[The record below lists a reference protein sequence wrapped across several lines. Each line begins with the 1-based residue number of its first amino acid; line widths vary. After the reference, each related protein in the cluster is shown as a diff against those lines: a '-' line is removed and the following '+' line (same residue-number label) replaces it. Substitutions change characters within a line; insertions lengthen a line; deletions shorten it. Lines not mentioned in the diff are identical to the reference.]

1 VRSTTHLRVRF
12 ADTDAAGIVHYA
24 HYLAFLEASRA
35 EALRQL
41 DLPQAYIAAC
51 ALQAPILEAV
61 LRYRAPARFDDVLMI
76 QTWVAELDGAR
87 FRFRYEIRHAENQ
100 ALVAASETLHARS
113 GDVLLDGPRRHGRP
127 RGSAELG
134 EDAPQVPVDGA
145 RADPGC

>member
-1 VRSTTHLRVRF
+1 MRSTTQVRVRF

-24 HYLAFLEASRA
+24 HYLAFLEAGRA

-41 DLPQAYIAAC
+41 GLPQARIAAC
-51 ALQAPILEAV
+51 ELQAPVLEAV

-100 ALVAASETLHARS
+100 ALVAASETLHAWTDASSAEAVEPPEWLRAALEQLS
-113 GDVLLDGPRRHGRP
+113 GD
-127 RGSAELG
+127 E
-134 EDAPQVPVDGA
+134 
-145 RADPGC
+145 